1 MRITVE
7 RKVGQA
13 ITVSIDDENL
23 VNHIGIVEEKPIEQ
37 ETCKWKKF
45 GGDLVSPHKEEGIL
59 AVLLS
64 KNLPMNEY
72 CSHCGKKIKV
82 IE

>member
-7 RKVGQA
+7 CKVGQA

-23 VNHIGIVEEKPIEQ
+23 VNHIGFVEEKPIEQ
-37 ETCKWKKF
+37 ETCKWKKVPSSHGF
-45 GGDLVSPHKEEGIL
+45 IISPHVYGC
-59 AVLLS
+59 AF
-64 KNLPMNEY
+64 EY
-72 CSHCGKKIKV
+72 YHFVDRPFCPICGKKIKV